1 MALQWLGWAPQQ
13 QRQQSNVGQSLM
25 SSIGTM
31 AQIKQGQDRL
41 DLATELQGEQV
52 KGLQQAREFDL
63 STQGLRKDILTEN
76 LAASTASRTAS
87 EVQTELNKLK
97 LSYAPEEH
105 DKAMQEFQA
114 RIAASERQGN
124 LADVQIT
131 GAGLDNEIKQYA
143 LQQTKDAGLDS
154 AWDKFY
160 DEVGKELPD
169 DDVSNI
175 TLQTTMDE
183 AASTSDRSGYVG
195 RRGYQAADKI
205 LRLTKEAG
213 RKSPEALAAIKK
225 ELYADVEAY
234 SKTAAKDMQF
244 QKDLKGLQQ
253 QTGMAQA
260 RMLEKA
266 YASGDPAQVAQVMAA
281 QRGVSTPEKG
291 PAISSLLGKTRPLA
305 EAVSGAKA
313 MAMKASNKERWDP
326 NNKQMV
332 AAAVGQLVALGMPEL
347 TAWDLI
353 TGELSI
359 AKAVRMTPEDL
370 QLASQASQGVA
381 AAIGGRPP
389 VQGRNLLDIPGQT
402 IGAPR

>member
-13 QRQQSNVGQSLM
+13 QQREYF
-25 SSIGTM
+25 SSDRMMGLASFM
-31 AQIKQGQDRL
+31 AGSEERKART
-41 DLATELQGEQV
+41 DLLGEQLAGA
-52 KGLQQAREFDL
+52 KQTREEAL
-63 STQGLRKDILTEN
+63 STQDLRKQGLEAGI
-76 LAASTASRTAS
+76 AASKATTTES
-87 EVQTELNKLK
+87 EVRADLNKLK

-105 DKAMQEFQA
+105 DKYMQEARA
-114 RIAASERQGN
+114 RISTLERQGN
-124 LADVQIT
+124 LADVKIT

-143 LQQTKDAGLDS
+143 LQQTKDASLDS

-169 DDVSNI
+169 NDVSNI
-175 TLQTTMDE
+175 TLQRTMDE